1 MWIIPKNNFLSILSL
16 QQIFIIIYFNTYKGV
31 VSNVKFIDKDNRPV
45 IVQYKSD
52 NDRPNGNHVLAIP
65 IFHNQLLFTQHKIRG
80 IEFPG
85 GKVEQ
90 GEESRH
96 AIERELYEETGGI
109 AQDVHYIAQYEVST
123 QDRSMFKKD
132 VYLINVERLET
143 KKDYL
148 ETNGPLLY
156 KHLNDIPHDEQS
168 YLIQDDAIL
177 HCLERVIALG
187 YYQE

>member
-1 MWIIPKNNFLSILSL
+1 M
-16 QQIFIIIYFNTYKGV
+16 
-31 VSNVKFIDKDNRPV
+31 SNVEFIDKDNRRV
-45 IVQYKSD
+45 TMQYKTD

-65 IFHNQLLFTQHKIRG
+65 IFQNQLLFTQHKIRG

-90 GEESRH
+90 GEESRY

-109 AQDVHYIAQYEVST
+109 AQDVHYIAQYDVST

-132 VYLINVERLET
+132 VYLINVEQLET
-143 KKDYL
+143 KEDYL
-148 ETNGPLLY
+148 ETKGPLLY
-156 KHLNDIPHDEQS
+156 KHINDIPHDERS